1 MARVPYKVA
10 VIGTGRVGA
19 TFAYTMA
26 IVPGIA
32 RMVLVDVVPG
42 LSKGVM
48 EDIKHAAAVFRRSI
62 EVEAYDDVS
71 KVENAD
77 AIVITAGKPRK
88 ADMSR
93 RDLAKV
99 NAKIIADIGDKLRDR
114 NPGALYMVITN
125 PVDAMTM
132 ILADVIGNKG
142 KVIGSGTS
150 LDTFRF
156 RSAVS
161 ELLKVPIAAVDGYV
175 VGEHGEEAF
184 VAWST
189 VTVKG
194 IHIDEYMKMHNI
206 ELKHE
211 DIENYVKEVAASII
225 AKQGATI
232 WGPAATFQEIIV
244 SHLANEDKVIPV
256 SSIQEIEGVGRVAVS
271 VPTLMSGEIRP
282 LPQLLSSEER
292 ERLKR
297 AAQAIKSVYETA
309 KEAL

>member
-10 VIGTGRVGA
+10 VVGTGRVGA

-26 IVPGIA
+26 IVPGVA
-32 RMVLVDVVPG
+32 RMVLVDAVPG

-62 EVEAYDDVS
+62 QVEAYDDVS
-71 KVENAD
+71 KIENAD

-99 NAKIIADIGDKLRDR
+99 NAQIISDIGEKLRDR
-114 NPGALYMVITN
+114 NPGAFYMVVTN
-125 PVDAMTM
+125 PVDVMTM
-132 ILADVIGNKG
+132 VLSDVIGSKG
-142 KVIGSGTS
+142 TVIGTGTS
-150 LDTFRF
+150 LDTYRF

-161 ELLKVPIAAVDGYV
+161 ELLDEPIAAIDGYV

-194 IHIDEYMKMHNI
+194 VQIDEYIRQKGLNLSHEEI
-206 ELKHE
+206 EQ
-211 DIENYVKEVAASII
+211 YVKDVAATII

-232 WGPAATFQEIIV
+232 WGPAATFQEIVV
-244 SHLANEDKVIPV
+244 SHLANEGKIIPV
-256 SSIQEIEGVGRVAVS
+256 SLVQDVEGVGRVAIS
-271 VPTLMSGEIRP
+271 VPTKISGQLVP
-282 LPQLLSSEER
+282 LPELLSEDER
-292 ERLKR
+292 KRLRR
-297 AAQAIKSVYETA
+297 AAEAIKKVYEMTV
-309 KEAL
+309 ES